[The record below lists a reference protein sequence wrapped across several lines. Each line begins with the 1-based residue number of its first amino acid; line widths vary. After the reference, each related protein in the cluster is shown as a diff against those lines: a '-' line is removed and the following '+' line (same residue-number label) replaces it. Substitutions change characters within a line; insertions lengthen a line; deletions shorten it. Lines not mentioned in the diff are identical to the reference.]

1 MLSFSLESNE
11 IMVTS
16 NLNLLIFSRE
26 SNRDFSLG
34 HVTVCASWKVQPT
47 FFKFVVC
54 NPCYSSSSLTILV
67 PLWFIIISL
76 VFFYLNKLLFSGFFN
91 LTVILYVAKITL
103 TALPAFRKRPK
114 TTAGVWGSRASHLRI
129 TLTAPPAFRKRPKT
143 TVLQPKNTATL
154 QSSPPGIKLYL
165 AKSSTC
171 ALQGSSSQ
179 LTALS
184 FFLRW
189 EDLQYSGRTLWRR
202 SIALKQRR
210 KIRLW

>member
-103 TALPAFRKRPK
+103 TALPAFRKRLFC
-114 TTAGVWGSRASHLRI
+114 SLRI
-129 TLTAPPAFRKRPKT
+129 PRHFSPVQLALNYTWQKA
-143 TVLQPKNTATL
+143 VLVLSKAVL
-154 QSSPPGIKLYL
+154 HSW
-165 AKSSTC
+165 
-171 ALQGSSSQ
+171 Q
-179 LTALS
+179 LSAS
-184 FFLRW
+184 FFVGKISSIQ
-189 EDLQYSGRTLWRR
+189 EEHSGDGQLPWNNGE
-202 SIALKQRR
+202 K
-210 KIRLW
+210 